1 MSHCF
6 LIIANKQPYD
16 GTNPI
21 NRLVQHHKVVPK
33 PLFKTFS
40 NMEMKQLNLVAL
52 SFAFI
57 TILIYAWRVL
67 NWMWLRPKRLERC
80 LKQQGLAGNS
90 YRQYGDFKE
99 MSMMIKEA
107 TSRPISI
114 SDDNVQ
120 RVAPFH
126 YHSIKKYGKH
136 MDFWFPSRNIY
147 ACVRY

>member
-1 MSHCF
+1 
-6 LIIANKQPYD
+6 
-16 GTNPI
+16 
-21 NRLVQHHKVVPK
+21 
-33 PLFKTFS
+33 
-40 NMEMKQLNLVAL
+40 MKQLNLVAL

-90 YRQYGDFKE
+90 YRLSYGDFKE

-114 SDDNVQ
+114 SDDILQ
-120 RVAPFH
+120 RVVPFH
-126 YHSIKKYGKH
+126 YRSIKKYGKH
-136 MDFWFPSRNIY
+136 MDF
-147 ACVRY
+147 